1 MYNKVKVAYNIFMVF
16 MGLGRQESI
25 SKKMLEMF
33 IDPFKVVIRK
43 YIVVFIKRLDC
54 CENVI
59 VNTLYKWSDFTN
71 CKLYK
76 VWFMSAY
83 C

>member
-1 MYNKVKVAYNIFMVF
+1 
-16 MGLGRQESI
+16 
-25 SKKMLEMF
+25 MF
-33 IDPFKVVIRK
+33 TDPFKVVIRK
-43 YIVVFIKRLDC
+43 YIAGFMKRLDC

-59 VNTLYKWSDFTN
+59 VNTLYKWSDFIN

-76 VWFMSAY
+76 IWFMSAH